1 MSNKDNREE
10 KISSEEIFKGKILD
24 VYLDKVKLPNGNE
37 STREVVRHCKASA
50 VLAFDIKGDV
60 IIEEQFRYPYDD
72 TIIEIPAGK
81 CDKGEKPIDAA
92 IRELKEETGYS
103 AKYIELLG
111 TFYPSVAYT
120 DEIIYL
126 YLATGLTKGEQHLD
140 KDETLEYKKVSFKK
154 LLNMIDQGKIQ
165 DGKTLAAVTYYLIKH
180 KKIKSRGHLS
190 LFSNLINKDKYDVEN
205 TKIEKEKK

>member
-1 MSNKDNREE
+1 MSNKEE
-10 KISSEEIFKGKILD
+10 KLSSQEIFKGKILN

-37 STREVVRHCKASA
+37 STREVIRHCKASA

-81 CDKGEKPIDAA
+81 CDGNEDPKDAA

-103 AKYIELLG
+103 AKFIEFLG
-111 TFYPSVAYT
+111 LFYPSVAYT

-140 KDETLEYKKVSFKK
+140 KDESLEYKKVSFKK
-154 LLNMIDQGKIQ
+154 LLSMIEQGKIQ

-190 LFSNLINKDKYDVEN
+190 LFSNLNSKDKYDIEK
-205 TKIEKEKK
+205 TKIDKK